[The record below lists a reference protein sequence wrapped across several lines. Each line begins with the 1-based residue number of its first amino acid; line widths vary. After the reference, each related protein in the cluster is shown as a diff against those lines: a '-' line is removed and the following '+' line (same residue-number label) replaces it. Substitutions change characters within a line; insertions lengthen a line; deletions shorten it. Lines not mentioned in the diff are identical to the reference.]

1 MKTKIL
7 IVEHDS
13 NDMELIQQELKK
25 GDVNYITEM
34 VQTETEYKKAIHTF
48 QPDIIL
54 SNYTFPSFDG
64 LTALKIR
71 EKLVPETPFI
81 FISESIDKENADALI
96 KNGVTGFVLKE
107 QLFTLSDKINRA
119 LHEAE
124 LTKLKELLKQSEEKR
139 TKDFFQNESKYHV
152 FNRE

>member
-25 GDVNYITEM
+25 GDVNYTTETVKM
-34 VQTETEYKKAIHTF
+34 ETEYEKAIHIF

-54 SNYTFPSFDG
+54 SNYILPSFDG

-71 EKLVPETPFI
+71 AKLVPQTPFI
-81 FISESIDKENADALI
+81 FVTESINKENADALI
-96 KNGVTGFVLKE
+96 KNGVTDLVQKE
-107 QLFTLSDKINRA
+107 KLFTLNDKINRA
-119 LHEAE
+119 LHEVE
-124 LTKLKELLKQSEEKR
+124 LTRLKEQLKQSEEKR
-139 TKDFFQNESKYHV
+139 TKDFFSK
-152 FNRE
+152 